1 MNRAL
6 IAMALLG
13 AVACTRVTYVNTM
26 VRPGGVV
33 VEHTG
38 SFFLAGLVGHV
49 DIDAYADCPSGV
61 AGVQSQF
68 SVVDLLLTALTL
80 DLYAP
85 RTYLVECG
93 A

>member
-1 MNRAL
+1 MNRAS
-6 IAMALLG
+6 IALVLLG
-13 AVACTRVTYVNTM
+13 AAACTRVTYVNSM
-26 VRPGGVV
+26 LRPSGAV

-49 DIDAYADCPSGV
+49 DIDAYADCPRGV
-61 AGVQSQF
+61 AGVQSEF
-68 SVVDLLLTALTL
+68 SVVDILLTALTL